1 MRITNGMMVS
11 RMMLNMNTNLRN
23 MDKEQ
28 NDLSTGVKIHRPSD
42 DPVLVARSLKIHT
55 DIAENEQ
62 FTRNVDDAYSWLD
75 KTETSLKELNNVL
88 QRVREL
94 SVQAANGV
102 LNAEDTQKIQSEV
115 EQLKEHMVKIGN
127 DTYIGRHI
135 FSGFKTDEKYLN
147 DDGTTALTTTAG
159 QKIEYQVGV
168 SAKVAVNVT
177 GDQVFGELVVV
188 LDENGDPVVDGDGN
202 PVKKNEMFKTMDDLI
217 GAMKNGDNGKISNLL
232 GDLDKNIENLL
243 QVRGEVGA
251 KMNTVE
257 VIKDRAEEMTLNFT
271 SLLSKTEDTD
281 MGEAVMKLNIL
292 ESVYKASLS
301 IGARVIQPTLV
312 DFLR

>member
-11 RMMLNMNTNLRN
+11 RMMLNMNNNLRN

-28 NDLSTGVKIHRPSD
+28 NDLSTGVKIHKPSD

-62 FTRNVDDAYSWLD
+62 FTKNVDDSYSWLD

-147 DDGTTALTTTAG
+147 DDGTTNLKDIGG

-168 SAKVAVNVT
+168 SAKTTVNVT
-177 GDQVFGELVVV
+177 GEQVFGKLVDVV
-188 LDENGDPVVDGDGN
+188 DENGDPVVDGDGN
-202 PVKKNEMFKTMDDLI
+202 PVKKNEMFKIMDEVID
-217 GAMKNGDNGKISNLL
+217 AMKNGDSSKISNLL
-232 GDLDKNIENLL
+232 GDLDKSIENLL

>member
-11 RMMLNMNTNLRN
+11 RMMLNMNNNLRN

-62 FTRNVDDAYSWLD
+62 FTRNVDDSYSWLD

-147 DDGTTALTTTAG
+147 DDGTTNLKNIGG

-168 SAKVAVNVT
+168 SAKVTVNVT
-177 GDQVFGELVVV
+177 GEQVFGELVDVV
-188 LDENGDPVVDGDGN
+188 DESGNVVVDGDGN

-301 IGARVIQPTLV
+301 IGARVIQPTLI

>member
-11 RMMLNMNTNLRN
+11 RMMLNMNNNLRN

-62 FTRNVDDAYSWLD
+62 FTRNVDDSYSWLD

-147 DDGTTALTTTAG
+147 DDGTTNLKDIGG

-168 SAKVAVNVT
+168 SAKVTVNVT
-177 GDQVFGELVVV
+177 GEQVFGKLVAVV
-188 LDENGDPVVDGDGN
+188 DENGDPVMDGDGK

-217 GAMKNGDNGKISNLL
+217 GAMKNGDSSKISNLL

>member
-11 RMMLNMNTNLRN
+11 RMMLNMNNNLRN

-102 LNAEDTQKIQSEV
+102 LSAEDTQKIQSEV

-147 DDGTTALTTTAG
+147 DDGTVNLKDIKG

-168 SAKVAVNVT
+168 SAKAAVNVT
-177 GDQVFGELVVV
+177 GDQVFGELVDVV
-188 LDENGDPVVDGDGN
+188 DENGDPVVDGDGN

-217 GAMKNGDNGKISNLL
+217 GAMKNGDSSKISNLL

-257 VIKDRAEEMTLNFT
+257 VIKDRAEQMTLNFT
-271 SLLSKTEDTD
+271 DLLSKTEDTD
-281 MGEAVMKLNIL
+281 MAEAVMKLNML

>member
-11 RMMLNMNTNLRN
+11 RMMLNMNNNLRN

-62 FTRNVDDAYSWLD
+62 FTRNVDDSYSWLD

-147 DDGTTALTTTAG
+147 DDGTVNLKDIGG

-168 SAKVAVNVT
+168 SAKVTVNVT
-177 GDQVFGELVVV
+177 GEQVFGELV
-188 LDENGDPVVDGDGN
+188 DTDKDGTPD
-202 PVKKNEMFKTMDDLI
+202 KNAMFVTMDDLI

-281 MGEAVMKLNIL
+281 IGEAVMKLNIL

>member
-11 RMMLNMNTNLRN
+11 RMMLNMNNNLRN

-147 DDGTTALTTTAG
+147 DDGTVSLKDIGG

-168 SAKVAVNVT
+168 SAKTTVNVT
-177 GDQVFGELVVV
+177 GEQVFGTLVDVV
-188 LDENGDPVVDGDGN
+188 DESGNAVVDGDGN
-202 PVKKNEMFKTMDDLI
+202 PIKKNEMFKTMDDLI
-217 GAMKNGDNGKISNLL
+217 GAMKNGDSSKVSNLL

>member
-11 RMMLNMNTNLRN
+11 RMMLNMNNNLRN

-62 FTRNVDDAYSWLD
+62 FTRNVDDSYSWLD

-102 LNAEDTQKIQSEV
+102 LNAADTQKIQSEV

-147 DDGTTALTTTAG
+147 DDGTTNLKDIGG

-168 SAKVAVNVT
+168 SAKVTVNVT
-177 GDQVFGELVVV
+177 GEQVFGGLVDVV
-188 LDENGDPVVDGDGN
+188 DESGNVVVDGDGN
-202 PVKKNEMFKTMDDLI
+202 PVKKNEIFKTMDDLI
-217 GAMKNGDNGKISNLL
+217 GAMKNGDSSKISNLL
-232 GDLDKNIENLL
+232 GDLDKDIENLL

>member
-94 SVQAANGV
+94 SVQAANG
-102 LNAEDTQKIQSEV
+102 LLTAEDTQKIQSEV

-135 FSGFKTDEKYLN
+135 FSGFKTDEKFLN
-147 DDGTTALTTTAG
+147 DDGTTAITTTAG

-168 SAKVAVNVT
+168 SAKITVNVT
-177 GDQVFGELVVV
+177 GEQVFGKII
-188 LDENGDPVVDGDGN
+188 DKDGDGITD
-202 PVKKNEMFKTMDDLI
+202 KGLMDTMADI
-217 GAMKNGDNGKISNLL
+217 ISAMETGDSKEISNLL
-232 GDLDKNIENLL
+232 GDLDKHIENIL

-251 KMNTVE
+251 RMNTVE

-271 SLLSKTEDTD
+271 DLLSKTEDTD

-312 DFLR
+312 DFLK